1 MLSHPPLSVLAAAPP
16 AATATGASKQLA
28 PAMVTGTAPTTAPAT
43 ASTASGASSSASHAA
58 AVGSRARM
66 PRSPLVRFEEMESMA
81 ATTTPPP
88 HALLLPAIPVL
99 ATAAAAPTPSP
110 TPRSATPVIPLPRT
124 PVLPNL
130 RVPLHRTSAPTSPAG
145 TTRSASSAAYTAQ
158 HQQQQQYATPP
169 PLPLTLDQVSAVVQ
183 TARAFR
189 AALHAVSRT
198 GNDLARA
205 LAAVYRSRGT
215 SSDADPSAAPPEK
228 PARDMDVA
236 FLAETLKV
244 VGAAHQLLGDMV
256 WRELEKPMD
265 TAWNAIHEE
274 TLTQRTATDH
284 QIAALRAQAAQ
295 AAAQATKL
303 AKSRKEAKRNLAVH
317 AHRQV
322 AELDQKIAA
331 LKLDLRAIGDRTAI
345 ARRPVIVA
353 ASGRV
358 AGRMLAGYVN
368 AGLALRALAE
378 TSRRRAPVAGDTLP
392 LLNRGVVTVAAAI
405 TQGRRS
411 LTNVDGGA
419 DALGSVGRAAGTTVA
434 PSPLVAS
441 QSLTSMAS
449 SRSSLSQAA
458 RPLPSTSTG
467 SPLVELAAARRS
479 LETAYGSRA
488 VVPPTALASP
498 ARATSP
504 LAFDGTAS
512 VGRSGTGTPPP
523 QVVRQASS
531 RASIWSMLSTSA
543 VYGGGMLPDAAADA
557 APPPPLLVMGTPVLA
572 PAAVP

>member
-1 MLSHPPLSVLAAAPP
+1 
-16 AATATGASKQLA
+16 
-28 PAMVTGTAPTTAPAT
+28 
-43 ASTASGASSSASHAA
+43 
-58 AVGSRARM
+58 
-66 PRSPLVRFEEMESMA
+66 
-81 ATTTPPP
+81 
-88 HALLLPAIPVL
+88 
-99 ATAAAAPTPSP
+99 
-110 TPRSATPVIPLPRT
+110 
-124 PVLPNL
+124 
-130 RVPLHRTSAPTSPAG
+130 
-145 TTRSASSAAYTAQ
+145 
-158 HQQQQQYATPP
+158 
-169 PLPLTLDQVSAVVQ
+169 
-183 TARAFR
+183 
-189 AALHAVSRT
+189 
-198 GNDLARA
+198 
-205 LAAVYRSRGT
+205 
-215 SSDADPSAAPPEK
+215 
-228 PARDMDVA
+228 MDVA

-256 WRELEKPMD
+256 WRELEKSMD

-284 QIAALRAQAAQ
+284 QIAAFRAQAAQ

-331 LKLDLRAIGDRTAI
+331 LERDYRAIGDRTAI

-392 LLNRGVVTVAAAI
+392 LLNRGVLSAAAGI

-411 LTNVDGGA
+411 MANMDGGA
-419 DALGSVGRAAGTTVA
+419 DASGSVGRTAGTTVA

-449 SRSSLSQAA
+449 SRSSLSQACI
-458 RPLPSTSTG
+458 LPSASTG

-488 VVPPTALASP
+488 VVPLTALASP
-498 ARATSP
+498 ARASSP
-504 LAFDGTAS
+504 LAFDGTLS
-512 VGRSGTGTPPP
+512 IGRSGTGTPPA
-523 QVVRQASS
+523 QIVRQASS

-543 VYGGGMLPDAAADA
+543 VYGGGTLPDAAADA
-557 APPPPLLVMGTPVLA
+557 VPPPPPLAMSTPVLV
-572 PAAVP
+572 PPAVP